1 MGDSVG
7 GLGGT
12 GGFLPEGLVALGGFS
27 LGFLE
32 PFGGF
37 SEPFGGFSE
46 PLGGFSEPFGG
57 FSLDFLG
64 GLFLPR
70 SLSLTLSLS
79 FLGPRGLSLG
89 FLGGFSFFPFLGF
102 SGSVSDPGEP
112 EGTGAGG
119 PPPRGRVSVAGPGWG
134 LPPVPPLSFPVG
146 SWCRS
151 LTGAGAGADAEVGA
165 EAQLNTVPVPV
176 PVPVLAVSGSQEA
189 PQKLLDLGVGERRGA
204 RG

>member
-1 MGDSVG
+1 MG

-27 LGFLE
+27 LDFLE

-46 PLGGFSEPFGG
+46 PFGGFSEPFGG

-79 FLGPRGLSLG
+79 FFGPRGLSLG

-112 EGTGAGG
+112 EGSEVWGQS
-119 PPPRGRVSVAGPGWG
+119 PRGRARLGGV
-134 LPPVPPLSFPVG
+134 LPSRHPHSPWDP
-146 SWCRS
+146 
-151 LTGAGAGADAEVGA
+151 GADHS
-165 EAQLNTVPVPV
+165 PVPV
-176 PVPVLAVSGSQEA
+176 PMS
-189 PQKLLDLGVGERRGA
+189 R
-204 RG
+204 